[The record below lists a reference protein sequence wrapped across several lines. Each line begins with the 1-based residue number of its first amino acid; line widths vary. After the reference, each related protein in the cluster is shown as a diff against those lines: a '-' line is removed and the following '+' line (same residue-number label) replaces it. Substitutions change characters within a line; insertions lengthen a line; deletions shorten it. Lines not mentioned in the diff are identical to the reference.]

1 MLQEKTPL
9 KIVFAGT
16 PEFAAASLKALIDS
30 SNNENH
36 QVIAVYSQPDR
47 PAGRGQKLVASPV
60 KQLALEHEIPVYQPL
75 NFKLEE
81 DRQVLANLDA
91 DIMVV
96 AAYGLILPKTV
107 LDTPKLGCIN
117 VHASLLP
124 RWRGAAPIHRS
135 LIEGDKETGIT
146 IMQMDVGLDTGD
158 MLSKVSCDILD
169 EDTSADLHDRLAP
182 LGGSLLVETLR
193 QIKEGKHQAEKQD
206 DTLANYASKL
216 TKQEG
221 LIDWHTP
228 AADLARKIRGLSPWP
243 GSYLETEKGNIKIHQ
258 ASLHNLEVNSSE
270 PGTVIEINKDSVI
283 VAAQEGSIALQMVQF
298 PGGKRLA
305 IRDALNGK
313 FKTAFTVGSQIGG

>member
-1 MLQEKTPL
+1 MSLENTPL

-16 PEFAAASLKALIDS
+16 PDFAAASLKALIDAS
-30 SNNENH
+30 EEQNH

-60 KQLALEHEIPVYQPL
+60 KQMALDNDIPVYQPL
-75 NFKLEE
+75 NFKSE
-81 DRQVLANLDA
+81 DDKQALKELDA

-96 AAYGLILPKTV
+96 AAYGLILPKV
-107 LDTPKLGCIN
+107 ILDTPKLGCIN

-158 MLSKVSCDILD
+158 MLSKVSCDIL
-169 EDTSADLHDRLAP
+169 EQDTSADLHDRLAP
-182 LGGSLLVETLR
+182 LGGSLLVDTLE
-193 QIKEGKHQAEKQD
+193 QIRLGKHQPEKQD

-221 LIDWHTP
+221 LIDWNTP
-228 AADLARKIRGLSPWP
+228 ASELARKIRGLSPWP
-243 GSYLETEKGNIKIHQ
+243 GSYLETEKGNIKVHK
-258 ASLHNLEVNSSE
+258 ARLHNLETSNSV
-270 PGTVIEINKDSVI
+270 PGTVIEINKDQVV
-283 VAAQEGSIALQMVQF
+283 VAALEGSIALENIQF

-313 FKTAFTVGSQIGG
+313 FKTAFEIGKLIGA

>member
-1 MLQEKTPL
+1 MPLDNTPL

-16 PEFAAASLKALIDS
+16 PEFAAASLTALLES
-30 SNNENH
+30 STEKNH

-91 DIMVV
+91 DIMIV

-107 LDTPKLGCIN
+107 LETPKLGCIN

-124 RWRGAAPIHRS
+124 RWRGAAPIHRA

-158 MLSKVSCDILD
+158 MLTKVSCDILD
-169 EDTSADLHDRLAP
+169 QDTSADLHDRLAP
-182 LGGSLLVETLR
+182 LGGSLLVETLD
-193 QIKEGKHQAEKQD
+193 QIKQGTHQPEKQD
-206 DTLANYASKL
+206 DKLANYASKL

-221 LIDWHTP
+221 LIDWNTN
-228 AADLARKIRGLSPWP
+228 ATELARKIRGLSPWP
-243 GSYLETEKGNIKIHQ
+243 GSYLETEKGNIKIHKAKLHSKE
-258 ASLHNLEVNSSE
+258 ASLSA
-270 PGTVIEINKDSVI
+270 PGTVIEINKNEVI
-283 VAAQEGSIALQMVQF
+283 IAALEGTIALQNVQF
-298 PGGKRLA
+298 PGGKKLD

-313 FKTAFTVGSQIGG
+313 FKTAFELNQLIGA